1 MTQHLHYRPEVDG
14 LRAIA
19 VIAVLLFH
27 FDPRLAPGGFTGVDI
42 FFVISGFLITSI
54 IVKSHAR
61 GSFSFRNFYLRRIR
75 RIAPPYLTV
84 VLATLVA
91 GCVLMQ
97 PEDLAHLGR
106 SAFWSVL
113 ASPNIFFWLNLDTSY
128 FATDSRQLPL
138 LHLWS
143 LGVEEQFYLLW
154 PMLLVACLRFLPGRL
169 LWACMAVAIIGSFAY
184 AHHASAVDP
193 AFSYYM
199 LPTRA
204 GELGIGAA
212 LALVPG
218 AREPRKDGGS
228 LHEIVALA
236 GLGLMAWSIFALDS
250 TSRFP
255 GWNALPACLGAA
267 LVILAD
273 SRRQCLSLAPLRW
286 RPVVAIGLISY
297 SLYLWHWPILAFAR
311 YLAVQLDARTIA
323 VLLVLIFAAAIS
335 SYRFIERPARSF
347 RTSDLKLA
355 LQLFFA
361 PAAIL
366 LALSTLVITQAG
378 HISQLAGKPG
388 LKQAERRLLAST
400 APAYEFPYNCQ
411 LEQFDPAVLE
421 RPQCLHGRIASE
433 GADVLLWGDSHAA
446 HYIGILASIVETNGL
461 GMRNASLSTCPPV
474 WSERTDYG
482 MRAYQ
487 PACTQFRALI
497 EAGAAP
503 YPVIAI
509 GAQWSIHARHDN
521 FWRDFETTLDALL
534 ADGKRIVLLAEVPAF
549 PGYDRHCEVRN
560 LRHEF
565 VDCIASMKRRDS
577 GTIPANAHLQSIA
590 DGRAGVEVFDI
601 SDMVC
606 RESVCS
612 PHIDGRPVY
621 FDPSHLSMEG
631 SWELGRRLTG
641 SGIGIPVTLNRRLA
655 EPAAVRK

>member
-61 GSFSFRNFYLRRIR
+61 GSFSFLDFYLRRIR
-75 RIAPPYLTV
+75 RIAPAYLTV

-97 PEDLAHLGR
+97 PEDLAHLGK

-128 FATDSRQLPL
+128 FAADSRQLPL

-154 PMLLVACLRFLPGRL
+154 PMLLVACLRFLSGRL
-169 LWACMAVAIIGSFAY
+169 LWACMAVAVISSFAY
-184 AHHASAVDP
+184 AHHVSVVDP

-212 LALVPG
+212 LALLPG
-218 AREPRKDGGS
+218 AREPRKDSGG
-228 LHEIVALA
+228 LYEIVALT
-236 GLGLMAWSIFALDS
+236 GLGLMACSIFVLDG
-250 TSRFP
+250 TTRFP

-273 SRRQCLSLAPLRW
+273 SRRRCLSLAPLRW
-286 RPVVAIGLISY
+286 KPVVAVGLISY

-311 YLAVQLDARTIA
+311 YLAIQLDARTA
-323 VLLVLIFAAAIS
+323 TALLGLIFAAAIF
-335 SYRFIERPARSF
+335 SYRFVERPARSF
-347 RTSDLKLA
+347 RAPGRRIA

-361 PAAIL
+361 PAVIL
-366 LALSTLVITQAG
+366 LGLSTLLMTQAG
-378 HISQLAGKPG
+378 RISQLAGKPG
-388 LKQAERRLLAST
+388 LEQAEQRLLART
-400 APAYEFPYNCQ
+400 APAYEFAYNCQ
-411 LEQFDPAVLE
+411 LEQFDPTVLE
-421 RPQCLHGRIASE
+421 RPQCLHGSVASE

-482 MRAYQ
+482 MQAYQ

-509 GAQWSIHARHDN
+509 GAQWSVHARN
-521 FWRDFETTLDALL
+521 KSFWSDFEATLDALL
-534 ADGKRIVLLAEVPAF
+534 ADGKQVVLLAEVPTF

-560 LRHEF
+560 LRHDF
-565 VDCIASMKRRDS
+565 VDCIASMTRPDS
-577 GTIPANAHLQSIA
+577 GTVPANAHLQSLA
-590 DGRAGVEVFDI
+590 GSRTGVEVFDI
-601 SDMVC
+601 HDMVC
-606 RESVCS
+606 RGSACS
-612 PHIDGRPVY
+612 PHIDGKQVY

-631 SWELGRRLTG
+631 SWDLGRRLAG
-641 SGIGIPVTLNRRLA
+641 SGIGIPVALTRRLA